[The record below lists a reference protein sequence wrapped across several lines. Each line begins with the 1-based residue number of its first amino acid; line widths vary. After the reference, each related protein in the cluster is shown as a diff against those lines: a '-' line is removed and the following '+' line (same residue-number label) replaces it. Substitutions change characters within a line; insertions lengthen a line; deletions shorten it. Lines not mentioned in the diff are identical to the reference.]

1 MRALRKRKEE
11 LEAAEMAQD
20 LATREVESRVHQKVQ
35 EKQLRNLT
43 H

>member
-20 LATREVESRVHQKVQ
+20 LATREVESRVH
-35 EKQLRNLT
+35 
-43 H
+43 